1 MTMIDPPP
9 IVLSFA
15 ATDPTGG
22 AGLAADFLTCAAI
35 GCHCAGVV
43 TGITVQDTRGV
54 FAIQAASSETLE
66 AQARAILE
74 DMPVAAFKIG
84 VAASADNIA
93 IIAEIIADY
102 PDIPVVL
109 DPVLASGRGD
119 PLADEEMIAA
129 LADLIIPQTT
139 IITPNTIEVR
149 QLAEEEGIGLRECAE
164 TLLEIGAE
172 YVLLTGTHEPGDQVI
187 NTLYAAHG
195 TVRTFSWPRLPGSY
209 HGSGCTLASAIAS
222 LLAQGLPAEEAV
234 EDAQDYT
241 WNTLKAAFTPGMGQA
256 IPNRFFWLSEED
268 DEEEGH

>member
-1 MTMIDPPP
+1 VIDPPP

-22 AGLAADFLTCAAI
+22 AGLAADFLTCAAL
-35 GCHCAGVV
+35 GCHSAGVV

-54 FAIQAASSETLE
+54 FSIQAIAAEVLE

-84 VAASADNIA
+84 VTASVDNIG

-119 PLADEEMIAA
+119 PLADEEMIAS
-129 LADLIIPQTT
+129 LADLIVPQST
-139 IITPNTIEVR
+139 IVTPNSIEVR
-149 QLAEEEGIGLRECAE
+149 QLAEEEGLGLRECAE

-172 YVLLTGTHEPGDQVI
+172 YVLLTGTHEPTEKVI

-195 TVRTFSWPRLPGSY
+195 TVRTFAWPRLPGSY

-222 LLAQGLPAEEAV
+222 LLAQSLSVEEAV

-241 WNTLKAAFTPGMGQA
+241 WNTLKTAFVPGMGQA
-256 IPNRFFWLSEED
+256 IPNRLFWLHEEED
-268 DEEEGH
+268 ETEGH